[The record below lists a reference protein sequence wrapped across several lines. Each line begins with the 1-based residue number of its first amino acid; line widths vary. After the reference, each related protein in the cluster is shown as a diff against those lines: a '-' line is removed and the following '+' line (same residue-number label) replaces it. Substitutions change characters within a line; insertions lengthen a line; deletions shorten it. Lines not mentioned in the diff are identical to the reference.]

1 MSVPSQTGSTATGS
15 VAVFEERPWW
25 APELQRQFREDPV
38 AVRGCRSAADASR
51 ADVAVLQLGAAPAE
65 VLHSLVRRMTAGCD
79 RGVIVVAESE
89 LSDLE
94 WGVRELGADAFV
106 GEQIA
111 GEDLARL
118 CRRQLEKAL
127 EQTWLNRV

>member
-1 MSVPSQTGSTATGS
+1 MSVPSQPGSTPIGS

-25 APELQRQFREDPV
+25 APELQRQFRDE
-38 AVRGCRSAADASR
+38 AISVRGCRSAADAFR

-65 VLHSLVRRMTAGCD
+65 VLHGLARRMSAGSD
-79 RGVIVVAESE
+79 RGVIIVAKSE
-89 LSDLE
+89 LSDVE

-106 GEQIA
+106 SEQIA

-118 CRRQLEKAL
+118 CRRQLEKVR
-127 EQTWLNRV
+127 EQTWLIPV

>member
-1 MSVPSQTGSTATGS
+1 V
-15 VAVFEERPWW
+15 
-25 APELQRQFREDPV
+25 
-38 AVRGCRSAADASR
+38 
-51 ADVAVLQLGAAPAE
+51 
-65 VLHSLVRRMTAGCD
+65 TAGSD
-79 RGVIVVAESE
+79 RGVIIVVKSE

-118 CRRQLEKAL
+118 CRRLLKKAR
-127 EQTWLNRV
+127 EQTWLIPV

>member
-1 MSVPSQTGSTATGS
+1 MSVPLQPGSPIGS

-25 APELQRQFREDPV
+25 APELQRQFRDEPV
-38 AVRGCRSAADASR
+38 AVRGCRSAADALR
-51 ADVAVLQLGAAPAE
+51 ADVVVLQLGAAPAD
-65 VLHSLVRRMTAGCD
+65 VLHSLARQMTAGSD
-79 RGVIVVAESE
+79 RGVIIVAESG

-118 CRRQLEKAL
+118 CRRLLEKAR
-127 EQTWLNRV
+127 EQTWLIRV

>member
-1 MSVPSQTGSTATGS
+1 MSVPSQPGSGPTGS

-25 APELQRQFREDPV
+25 APELQRQFRDEPV
-38 AVRGCRSAADASR
+38 AVRGCRSAADALR
-51 ADVAVLQLGAAPAE
+51 ADVAVLQLGAVPAD
-65 VLHSLVRRMTAGCD
+65 VLHSLARRMTAGCD

-94 WGVRELGADAFV
+94 WGIRELGADAFV

-118 CRRQLEKAL
+118 CRRQLEKAR
-127 EQTWLNRV
+127 EQTWLNPV

>member
-1 MSVPSQTGSTATGS
+1 MSVPSHAGPEPLAS
-15 VAVFEERPWW
+15 VAVFERRPWW
-25 APELQRQFREDPV
+25 TPELQRQFCDVPV
-38 AVRGCRSAADASR
+38 AIRGCRSAADALR
-51 ADVAVLQLGAAPAE
+51 ADVAVLQLGAAPAD
-65 VLHSLVRRMTAGCD
+65 VLHCLARRRTAGCD

-106 GEQIA
+106 GGQIA

-118 CRRQLEKAL
+118 CRRQLEKAR
-127 EQTWLNRV
+127 EQTWLIRV